1 MVGIYERRCRVKKPK
16 FSKVLIA
23 FIIALNIIFTTA
35 VLIVF
40 YHTSNEPTALVGAW
54 FGFTTVE
61 LWTLAGIKKKK
72 IEKENDYE

>member
-1 MVGIYERRCRVKKPK
+1 MKKPK

-40 YHTSNEPTALVGAW
+40 YHTSSEPTALVGAW

-72 IEKENDYE
+72 IEKENDL